1 VELKDMEVYDLIML
15 LVLASAT
22 LFGAWKGLAW
32 QVASLGSIFA
42 SYFVAYHLRGPVA
55 NMINASPPWDGFLA
69 MMIIFLVCSLAI
81 WIAFRL
87 VSDMIDRVKLRE
99 FDRHTGAVL
108 GLLRGCLWCVII
120 TLFAVTLLGETQRQ
134 KIIDSRS
141 GHYIALLLDKSHAVM
156 PAEVHDVLAPYIH
169 SLDDRLGEDHE
180 FSHHH
185 DTADL
190 NPFSGSRESDDHGF
204 SPASILQDTFN
215 SSSDES
221 DAAVQRWMEKMPELG
236 FGERD
241 H

>member
-1 VELKDMEVYDLIML
+1 
-15 LVLASAT
+15 
-22 LFGAWKGLAW
+22 
-32 QVASLGSIFA
+32 
-42 SYFVAYHLRGPVA
+42 
-55 NMINASPPWDGFLA
+55 

-87 VSDMIDRVKLRE
+87 VSDMIERVKLRE

-108 GLLRGCLWCVII
+108 GFLRGCLWCVII

-134 KIIDSRS
+134 RIVDSRS
-141 GHYIALLLDKSHAVM
+141 GYYIALLLDKSHAVM

-185 DTADL
+185 DEANL
-190 NPFSGSRESDDHGF
+190 NPFSGDRDGHESGF
-204 SPASILQDTFN
+204 SPASILNNSFN
-215 SSSDES
+215 GSSDES
-221 DAAVQRWMEKMPELG
+221 DAAVNRWMEKLPELG

-241 H
+241 